1 MNTFSIDPITVMNSA
16 EATVKSFIKSQ
27 RGAVSMCEDDI
38 NEIVQRVC
46 LKAYTREETYN
57 PERGCLATWVS
68 TMTRTTTYDFLKER
82 SYRGRWAE
90 GSDPVRFDGRV
101 ALSPSDTY
109 EINEAIGFAE
119 AYSEELGE
127 IKQKI
132 FRLMMDEVPNKEI
145 ARECNMTESAVNA
158 VICRMRADLRNK
170 LRRLNS
176 FYGPM
181 NCAC

>member
-1 MNTFSIDPITVMNSA
+1 MKVCFIDPVAVINSA

-46 LKAYTREETYN
+46 LKAYAREETYN
-57 PERGCLATWVS
+57 PERASLATWVS
-68 TMTRTTTYDFLKER
+68 MMTRTVTYDFLKER
-82 SYRGRWAE
+82 SYRGRWSE
-90 GSDPVRFDGRV
+90 GSDPVRYDIRR

-109 EINEAIGFAE
+109 EFNEAIGLAE
-119 AYSEELGE
+119 AYSAELGE

-145 ARECNMTESAVNA
+145 ARECNMSESAVNA

-176 FYGPM
+176 FYGPL
-181 NCAC
+181 NCAS

>member
-1 MNTFSIDPITVMNSA
+1 
-16 EATVKSFIKSQ
+16 
-27 RGAVSMCEDDI
+27 
-38 NEIVQRVC
+38 
-46 LKAYTREETYN
+46 
-57 PERGCLATWVS
+57 
-68 TMTRTTTYDFLKER
+68 LKER

-90 GSDPVRFDGRV
+90 GSDPLRYDDRR

-109 EINEAIGFAE
+109 EFNEAIGFAE
-119 AYSEELGE
+119 AYSVELGE